1 MSSAPVIFLVEPF
14 FVDDDR
20 DNNDKEAAAD
30 VLLLLLRD
38 DRVDALLKNL
48 VRCCGSSAPAIVAVV
63 STSVVVDDDDDDA
76 LFLFRSCCFF
86 LCCSFLL
93 LLLLLLLRLL
103 VAFLVSLFLFVDD
116 LDLVVAADADAAVVL
131 ASNFV
136 GLVVVVATGAIIFF
150 ALLDRAVLD
159 DPAPGCCFFTLA
171 GTGLRARAFLLF
183 CEAVVFCRFIFGC
196 EDNSSL
202 LFLVLQLLLVL
213 VPLLCC

>member
-30 VLLLLLRD
+30 VLLLRD

-63 STSVVVDDDDDDA
+63 STSVVVDDDDDA

-86 LCCSFLL
+86 LCCSFLLLL